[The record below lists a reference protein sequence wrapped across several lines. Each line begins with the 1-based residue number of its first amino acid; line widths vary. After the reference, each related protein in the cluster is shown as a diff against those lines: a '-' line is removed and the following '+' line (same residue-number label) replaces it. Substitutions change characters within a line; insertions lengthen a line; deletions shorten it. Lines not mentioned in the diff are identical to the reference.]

1 MSISP
6 LLMMT
11 WGPAQAQ
18 NRKVS
23 GLSPSLARELLVTLH
38 LLPNCFLISSEDF
51 SHGVWFL
58 LPKQVK
64 MSRFYLFP
72 FSLTFLLSLTCTHA
86 HTRTHAHM
94 RSHNKKSISI
104 SITHWNNNGSF
115 FIPPHPPS
123 LSLTSTNF
131 LSHSH
136 LSLFLARTLSRVTWS
151 QDFIDSYPRL
161 VFHSLYLLFLSFFSP
176 N

>member
-6 LLMMT
+6 ILMTT

-18 NRKVS
+18 NWNAL
-23 GLSPSLARELLVTLH
+23 GLSPSLARELLVTRH

-104 SITHWNNNGSF
+104 SITHWNNNSSF
-115 FIPPHPPS
+115 FIPPPPS
-123 LSLTSTNF
+123 LSLTHST
-131 LSHSH
+131 L
-136 LSLFLARTLSRVTWS
+136 TLSRAQTFS
-151 QDFIDSYPRL
+151 LILISLSLSLAHFL
-161 VFHSLYLLFLSFFSP
+161 VSLEAKILSILTLV
-176 N
+176 